1 MCFQEL
7 LKCLWICKLLC
18 KPGLTVCDFTSNIV
32 FPSKPR
38 TEFEY
43 WAICFCCFKLNF
55 QNTKCLVSREN
66 ENEENY
72 SLFVIL
78 AGTGIPETFGKW
90 IVIYLEL
97 SNLLVLVG
105 SHSDELA
112 LLEDVRSEC

>member
-43 WAICFCCFKLNF
+43 WAICFCRFKLNF

-66 ENEENY
+66 ENEENEQSEY
-72 SLFVIL
+72 TTLNYYLGFFPSMKKFNSS
-78 AGTGIPETFGKW
+78 
-90 IVIYLEL
+90 IY
-97 SNLLVLVG
+97 
-105 SHSDELA
+105 
-112 LLEDVRSEC
+112 